1 MARDG
6 MSELQRLP
14 DTTFTLWQWKQAN
27 GNDSNGTIFKKMGDI
42 HDIDK
47 FSVLCVKLK
56 IDNKCFQHWLFNVF
70 NGFKSLESKT
80 DTAYEI
86 STA

>member
-1 MARDG
+1 
-6 MSELQRLP
+6 
-14 DTTFTLWQWKQAN
+14 
-27 GNDSNGTIFKKMGDI
+27 MGDI